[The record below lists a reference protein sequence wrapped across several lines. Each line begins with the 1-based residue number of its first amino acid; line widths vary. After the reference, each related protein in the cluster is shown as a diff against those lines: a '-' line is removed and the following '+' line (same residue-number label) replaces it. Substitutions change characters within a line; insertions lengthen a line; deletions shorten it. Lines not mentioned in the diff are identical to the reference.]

1 MHFAICTNTFSNLY
15 RDMGWQWMKS
25 EKSCDSTKIF
35 LNLDRYICQFGQIH
49 LKIWTNTFCSSCRH
63 RLSWCE
69 LKELALRER
78 RRGAANKISTVMTL
92 QSC

>member
-35 LNLDRYICQFGQIH
+35 LNLDRYICQFGQI
-49 LKIWTNTFCSSCRH
+49 NTFEN
-63 RLSWCE
+63 LD
-69 LKELALRER
+69 K
-78 RRGAANKISTVMTL
+78 
-92 QSC
+92 